1 MLIARPRRMFSRDY
15 LVSRDDGERVADLD
29 ITLLKEGGV
38 LRYDGKT
45 YRIEREAFM
54 QGPWQLKD
62 GAEVLFEAKKPSL
75 VRNRFITVVKNAP
88 LELAAQGWALQEFK
102 LVGPDWA
109 QLGRVR
115 RPSLLSRR
123 MNVELSELVPE
134 LAQLFFLFQA
144 LVIWQ
149 RADAANSG
157 S

>member
-45 YRIEREAFM
+45 YRIEREGFM

-62 GAEVLFEAKKPSL
+62 GAEVVFEAQKPSL
-75 VRNRFITVVKNAP
+75 VRNRFITVVKNAS

-115 RPSLLSRR
+115 RPSLFSRR
-123 MNVELSELVPE
+123 MDVELSELVPE

-144 LVIWQ
+144 MVIWQ
-149 RADAANSG
+149 RADAAVSTP
-157 S
+157 